1 MTAPRRAGMWKV
13 LGIIGLSFIV
23 ALVLAELLLR
33 LFGLAPTEGLATVN
47 VSDFRRLPGIFA
59 PNQELVVRQIRAL
72 PYRVAIDSLGY
83 RGAPFPRD
91 KPPGETRILF
101 VGDSFI
107 HGDFVDND
115 ETLPAQLERALGER
129 CHNVRVINAG
139 LGGSTIVD
147 HRELVARALAL
158 SPDLV
163 IVGFSENDVSD
174 LGRPTSMWEQLR
186 ENRELKSRFPMS
198 LLYGPLRNTALWNLA
213 LAVRGRLNAAR
224 GAEVSPAAPITSDS
238 DRAVAQLRD
247 RYEAEL
253 IAIRDLL
260 RTRNIPLAFA
270 AFPAHL
276 TVSGTWRPD
285 QMRWAVTMAAEAGIP
300 AFDLLPTL
308 QELRL
313 PAESLFLLP
322 HDGHPS
328 PRGYGVGAS
337 YLAERLAQLPPLSGV
352 CRTPATS

>member
-1 MTAPRRAGMWKV
+1 V
-13 LGIIGLSFIV
+13 GLSFLV
-23 ALVLAELLLR
+23 ALLVAELLLR

-47 VSDFRRLPGIFA
+47 ESDFERIPGIFA
-59 PNQELVVRQIRAL
+59 PDQELVVRQIKAL
-72 PYRVAIDSLGY
+72 PYRVSIDSLGY
-83 RGAPFPRD
+83 RGSPFPRE

-115 ETLPAQLERALGER
+115 ATLPAQLERALGQR
-129 CHNVRVINAG
+129 CHNIRVINAG

-147 HRELVARALAL
+147 HRRLIARAQGL

-163 IVGFSENDVSD
+163 ILGFSENDVSD
-174 LGRPTSMWEQLR
+174 LARPMPMWEQLR

-198 LLYGPLRNTALWNLA
+198 LIYGPLRNTALWNLA

-224 GAEVSPAAPITSDS
+224 GAHVLPDAPIRSEA

-247 RYEAEL
+247 RYRAEL
-253 IAIRDLL
+253 VAIRDSLNA
-260 RTRNIPLAFA
+260 RDIPLRFA

-285 QMRWAVTMAAEAGIP
+285 QVRWAVSMAESVGVP
-300 AFDLLPTL
+300 AFDILPTL

-313 PAESLFLLP
+313 PPESLFLLP

-328 PRGYGVGAS
+328 PRGYGVGAA
-337 YLAERLAQLPPLSGV
+337 YLAQRLAEAPPLSRV
-352 CRTPATS
+352 CRSTSAA

>member
-1 MTAPRRAGMWKV
+1 MIGARRPGPWKL
-13 LGIIGLSFIV
+13 LGIVGLSLII
-23 ALVLAELLLR
+23 ALVLAELILR

-47 VSDFRRLPGIFA
+47 TTDFARIPGIFA
-59 PNQELVVRQIRAL
+59 PNQRLVVRQIRAL
-72 PYRVAIDSLGY
+72 PYHVAIDSLGY
-83 RGAPFPRD
+83 RGSPFARA
-91 KPPGETRILF
+91 KPPGETRILI

-107 HGDFVDND
+107 HGDFVDN
-115 ETLPAQLERALGER
+115 ESTLPAQLERVLGQQ

-147 HRELVARALAL
+147 HRQIIARSLVL

-174 LGRPTSMWEQLR
+174 LARPTPMWEQLR
-186 ENRELKSRFPMS
+186 QNRALKSRFPMS
-198 LLYGPLRNTALWNLA
+198 LVYEPLRNTALWNLA
-213 LAVRGRLNAAR
+213 LAVRGRLNARR
-224 GAEVSPAAPITSDS
+224 GADVAPGAPITSDS
-238 DRAVAQLRD
+238 DRGVARLRE
-247 RYEAEL
+247 RYQEEL
-253 IAIRDLL
+253 LAIRDSL
-260 RTRNIPLAFA
+260 RAHEIPLVFA

-276 TVSGTWRPD
+276 TVSGSWTPD
-285 QMRWAVTMAAEAGIP
+285 QLRWAVNMASTAGILS
-300 AFDLLPTL
+300 FDLLPPL

-337 YLAERLAQLPPLSGV
+337 YLASHLQELPPLSGV
-352 CRTPATS
+352 CRRS